1 MPAMSAMP
9 SIVGSIVIATLLQG
23 PANLQVRENTR
34 IPAPNEL
41 PKGTVIPIQLL
52 TKISTKTVKEGDGV
66 YAMTVFPITLN
77 NEIVIPVG
85 SWVQGKITAVQR
97 PGRVKGKAGLAL
109 SFQTLTLASGSK
121 IPLYASLAGSSDAK
135 TDSEGKLEGE
145 SSKGQDAAT
154 IGKVATVPAVIGGA
168 TSGRKGAGIGGA
180 GGAAAGLAAVLL
192 TRGKDLVLD
201 RGTTLE
207 IVLDR
212 PLEP

>member
-1 MPAMSAMP
+1 MSA
-9 SIVGSIVIATLLQG
+9 IVGSIVMAAMLQG
-23 PANLQVRENTR
+23 PANLQVTENTKVPEAN
-34 IPAPNEL
+34 IV
-41 PKGTVIPIQLL
+41 PKGTTIPIQLL
-52 TKISTKTVKEGDGV
+52 SRISTKTVKEGDGV
-66 YAMTVFPITLN
+66 YGMTIFPITLN

-85 SWVQGKITAVQR
+85 SSVKGKITEVQR

-109 SFQTLTLASGSK
+109 SFQTLILPSGST

-135 TDSEGKLEGE
+135 TDSEGKLEGD
-145 SSKGQDAAT
+145 SSKGDDAAT
-154 IGKVATVPAVIGGA
+154 VAKTTSVPAAIGGVA
-168 TSGRKGAGIGGA
+168 GGRKGAGIGAG
-180 GGAAAGLAAVLL
+180 GGAAAGLATVLL